1 MTVCEHSSFFIDGG
15 WRPARSPERLEVVSP
30 RSEERIG
37 SVPSATAEDID
48 AAVAAA
54 RRAFDESDW
63 ATAPAA
69 ERADL
74 VARLA
79 AAISERKDEIAE
91 LIAEESGCTLF
102 LAHAY
107 QATAPTLSLNYYA
120 ELARTYPYEEVRVR
134 DLSSLA
140 GASGVGTIIP
150 YAGKSLVVREPVG
163 VVACISAFN
172 FALACAAQKAGPAL
186 AAGCTVVLKVP
197 EPNPLASFL
206 LGELI
211 EDIGFPPGVLNIV
224 AAGPGASEHLIRHP
238 GVDMVSFTGSTTVG
252 RRIGEV
258 CGSLVKPCVL
268 ELGGKSAGII
278 LEDADLDVAIPTLVG
293 CSVGTNQGQSCV
305 CISRILAPA
314 STYGEIA
321 DALAEQ
327 ISALTVGDPMEAET
341 VVGPL
346 ITAAHRD
353 RVLGHI
359 DRAVEDGATVR
370 VGGGRPRHLPRGWYV
385 EPTLLTDVSNGIA
398 VMQEEIFGPVTALVP
413 YTDEEDAI
421 RIANDSRY
429 GLSGCVFTGDV
440 AHGFEVARR
449 VRTGT
454 FSVNTF
460 AADLNSPFGGVK
472 ESGFGRE
479 HGPAGFEGMLRS
491 KTISIDPAQELPEAV
506 LDGAAHAPAAA

>member
-1 MTVCEHSSFFIDGG
+1 MSSREYSSFFIDGS
-15 WRPARSPERLEVVSP
+15 WVPAQSPERADVISP

-37 SVPSATAEDID
+37 SVPVASAGDID

-63 ATAPAA
+63 PTRPAA

-79 AAISERKDEIAE
+79 AAISARKEEIAE

-102 LAHAY
+102 LAQAY

-120 ELARTYPYEEVRVR
+120 QLARTYPYQEVRVS
-134 DLSSLA
+134 DLNALA
-140 GASGVGTIIP
+140 GGGGEGTIIP
-150 YAGKSLVVREPVG
+150 FAGKSVVVHEPVG
-163 VVACISAFN
+163 VVACLSAYN
-172 FALACAAQKAGPAL
+172 FALACAGQKAGPAL

-206 LGELI
+206 LGELV
-211 EDIGFPPGVLNIV
+211 EEAGFPPGVLNIV
-224 AAGPGASEHLIRHP
+224 AAGPEASEHLIRHP
-238 GVDMVSFTGSTTVG
+238 GVDMVSFTGSTAVG

-314 STYGEIA
+314 SLYDEIA

-327 ISALTVGDPMEAET
+327 ISLLKVGDPMEPDT

-353 RVLGHI
+353 RVLGYV
-359 DRAVEDGATVR
+359 RQGVEEGATVR
-370 VGGGRPRHLPRGWYV
+370 VGGKRPGHLPRGWYV
-385 EPTLLTDVSNGIA
+385 EPTLLTDVSNDMTVA
-398 VMQEEIFGPVTALVP
+398 QEEIFGPVTALIP
-413 YTDEEDAI
+413 YADEAEAI

-429 GLSGCVFTGDV
+429 GLSGCVFTGDL

-449 VRTGT
+449 IKTGT

-472 ESGFGRE
+472 QSGFGRE

-491 KTISIDPAQELPEAV
+491 KTISIDPSQELPETV
-506 LDGAAHAPAAA
+506 VDGADRAPAPA

>member
-1 MTVCEHSSFFIDGG
+1 MSLREHSSFFIDGR
-15 WRPARSPERLEVVSP
+15 WRPAQSPERFHVVSP
-30 RSEERIG
+30 RSEDRIG
-37 SVPSATAEDID
+37 SVPSASAADVD
-48 AAVAAA
+48 AAVGAA
-54 RRAFDESDW
+54 RRAFDESGW
-63 ATAPAA
+63 ATAPAD

-79 AAISERKDEIAE
+79 AAISARKDEIAE

-102 LAHAY
+102 LAQAY

-134 DLSSLA
+134 DLNSLVGA
-140 GASGVGTIIP
+140 GGAGTIIP
-150 YAGKSLVVREPVG
+150 YAGNSVVVQEPVG

-211 EDIGFPPGVLNIV
+211 EEVGFPPGVLNIV
-224 AAGPGASEHLIRHP
+224 AAGAEASEHLIRHP

-252 RRIGEV
+252 RRIGEI

-278 LEDADLDVAIPTLVG
+278 LEDADLDVALPTLVG

-314 STYGEIA
+314 SLYAEIA

-327 ISALTVGDPMEAET
+327 ISALKVGDPMEPDT

-359 DRAVEDGATVR
+359 RTAVHEGATVS
-370 VGGGRPRHLPRGWYV
+370 VGGGQPDHLSRGWYV
-385 EPTLLTDVSNGIA
+385 EPTLLTDVSNDMTVA
-398 VMQEEIFGPVTALVP
+398 QDEIFGPVTALIP
-413 YTDEEDAI
+413 YADEEDAI

-429 GLSGCVFTGDV
+429 GLAGCVFTTDV
-440 AHGFEVARR
+440 THGFEVARR
-449 VRTGT
+449 IDTGT

-472 ESGFGRE
+472 QSGFGRE

-491 KTISIDPAQELPEAV
+491 KTISIDPSQDLPEAV
-506 LDGAAHAPAAA
+506 LDGATRAPAPA

>member
-1 MTVCEHSSFFIDGG
+1 MSVREHSSFFIDGS
-15 WRPARSPERLEVVSP
+15 WVPAQSPDRSDVISP

-37 SVPSATAEDID
+37 SVPAASTADID

-63 ATAPAA
+63 ATRPAA
-69 ERADL
+69 ERAEL

-79 AAISERKDEIAE
+79 AAISARKDEIAE

-102 LAHAY
+102 LAQAY

-120 ELARTYPYEEVRVR
+120 QLAQSFPYQEVRVS
-134 DLSSLA
+134 DLNALA
-140 GASGVGTIIP
+140 GGGGDGTIIP
-150 YAGKSLVVREPVG
+150 FAGKSVVVQEPVG
-163 VVACISAFN
+163 VVACLSAFN

-206 LGELI
+206 LGELAD
-211 EDIGFPPGVLNIV
+211 EAGFPPGVLNIV
-224 AAGPGASEHLIRHP
+224 AAGPEASEHLVRHP
-238 GVDMVSFTGSTTVG
+238 GVDLVSFTGSTTVG

-258 CGSLVKPCVL
+258 CGSLLKPCVL

-314 STYGEIA
+314 SMYDQIA

-327 ISALTVGDPMEAET
+327 ISMLKVGDPMEPDT

-346 ITAAHRD
+346 ITAAHRE
-353 RVLGHI
+353 RVLGYI
-359 DRAVEDGATVR
+359 RKGAEEGATVR
-370 VGGGRPRHLPRGWYV
+370 VGGGRPGHLPRGWYV
-385 EPTLLTDVSNGIA
+385 EPTLLTDVSNDMTVA
-398 VMQEEIFGPVTALVP
+398 QEEIFGPVTALIP
-413 YTDEEDAI
+413 YADEDEAI

-429 GLSGCVFTGDV
+429 GLSGCVFSGDV
-440 AHGFEVARR
+440 AHGFDVARR
-449 VRTGT
+449 IQTGT

-491 KTISIDPAQELPEAV
+491 KTISIDPSQDLPESV
-506 LDGAAHAPAAA
+506 VEAADRAPAAA